1 MHNKKILQYD
11 DLKQSQ
17 DQIEATSH
25 QYSSK
30 LRVALVGKPNCG
42 KTALF
47 NALTGGRQKVANYS
61 GVTVEKKHGYFSTPQ
76 NTLIT
81 LVDLPGTYSLRARSP
96 DEKVTR
102 DVLLGEFDQ
111 EKKID
116 VILAVIDATNLSS
129 CLRLVLELKKTGI
142 PVLVALNMIDLAK
155 QRGFEYDIKKLSTL
169 LDCPIIETSATKK
182 IGISELASALDEF
195 RLIPVKPNQWQEPDQ
210 ELVRTYHKKVH
221 QIIQAVET
229 HKGTPT
235 VWTHKI
241 DKILLH
247 PIFGLIILLTILFS
261 MFQAVFSW
269 ATIPQ
274 NWLQGLFDS
283 AQAYVAGL
291 SPNSFFISLLANG
304 IIAGVGSIIVFLP
317 QILTISLFIII
328 LEDTGY
334 MARAAFLMDKLMGG
348 VGLHGRAFIP
358 LLSSFA
364 CAIPGIMATRT
375 IENRKDRLVTI
386 LIAPLMTCSA
396 RLPIYTLLISAF
408 IPAKTIWGFANLQGI
423 VMFALFAAGIVFGLV
438 MAFIFKKFFFKGTRQ
453 PLLLELP
460 SYKTP
465 NLYNVF
471 LELLKPAKSF
481 LRRAGT
487 IILAVMII
495 IWFLSSFP
503 LPPVHAAEPAI
514 NYSIAGIVGKFLEP
528 AFRPIGFNWQIVVA
542 LIPGM
547 AAREVAVSVLAT
559 IFALTGA
566 NDDAIRQSLATVL
579 QHSWTLATALSLI
592 TWYVFAPQCVSTL
605 AVAKRETNSWKW
617 PIIMFVYQIALAY
630 AMSYVV
636 YSISNYFLYYI

>member
-1 MHNKKILQYD
+1 MRSEKHLKHNNLAHQKAEINSIH
-11 DLKQSQ
+11 QSHAQ
-17 DQIEATSH
+17 
-25 QYSSK
+25 K

-47 NALTGGRQKVANYS
+47 NALTGSRQKVANYS

-81 LVDLPGTYSLRARSP
+81 LIDLPGTYSLRSRSP

-102 DVLLGEFDQ
+102 DVLLNQFEQ
-111 EKKID
+111 EKNVD
-116 VILAVIDATNLSS
+116 VILAVIDATNLSG
-129 CLRLVLELKKTGI
+129 CLRLILELKQTGI
-142 PVLVALNMIDLAK
+142 PVIVAMNMSDLAK
-155 QRGFEYDIKKLSTL
+155 LRGFEYNIKKLSTL
-169 LDCPIIETSATKK
+169 LDCPVIETSATKK
-182 IGISELASALDEF
+182 LGIYELARELDKF
-195 RLIPVKPNQWQEPDQ
+195 KQVTQHDNKWQEPDR
-210 ELVRTYHKKVH
+210 EMVREYHKKVH
-221 QIIQAVET
+221 QIVKEVET
-229 HKGTPT
+229 RKGVPT
-235 VWTHKI
+235 LWTQRI
-241 DKILLH
+241 DQILLH
-247 PIFGLIILLTILFS
+247 PLFGLIILLAILFS

-274 NWLQGLFDS
+274 DWLQTLFDNL
-283 AQAYVAGL
+283 QGYVAGL
-291 SPNSFFISLLANG
+291 NPNSFVISLLANG

-317 QILTISLFIII
+317 QILTISLFIIL

-396 RLPIYTLLISAF
+396 RLPVYTLLISAF
-408 IPAKTIWGFANLQGI
+408 IPAKTVWGFANLQGL
-423 VMFALFAAGIVFGLV
+423 VMFALFAAGIFFGLV
-438 MAFIFKKFFFKGTRQ
+438 MAFIFKKFFFKGDRQ
-453 PLLLELP
+453 PLMLELP
-460 SYKTP
+460 SYKAP
-465 NLYNVF
+465 NPYNIL
-471 LELLKPAKSF
+471 LELIKPAKSF

-487 IILAVMII
+487 IILSVMVI

-503 LPPVHAAEPAI
+503 LPPEHATQPAI
-514 NYSIAGIVGKFLEP
+514 DYSIAGIVGKFLEP
-528 AFRPIGFNWQIVVA
+528 LFSPIGFNWQIVVA

-559 IFALTGA
+559 IFALSGS
-566 NDDAIRQSLATVL
+566 DDAVRQSLSVVL

-592 TWYVFAPQCVSTL
+592 TWYVFAPQCMSTL

-617 PIIMFVYQIALAY
+617 PLIMFAYQIGLAY
-630 AMSYVV
+630 VMSLLVFT
-636 YSISNYFLYYI
+636 ITKQLI

>member
-1 MHNKKILQYD
+1 MHSEKH
-11 DLKQSQ
+11 LKDKNLHHQQ
-17 DQIEATSH
+17 ERVKTSH
-25 QYSSK
+25 VSHGQN

-47 NALTGGRQKVANYS
+47 NALTGSRQKVANYS

-81 LVDLPGTYSLRARSP
+81 LVDLPGTYSLRSRSP

-102 DVLLGEFDQ
+102 DVVFNQFQ
-111 EKKID
+111 EEQPVDI
-116 VILAVIDATNLSS
+116 IMAVIDATNLSG
-129 CLRLVLELKKTGI
+129 CLRLILELKQTGI
-142 PVLVALNMIDLAK
+142 PLIIAMNMSDIARL
-155 QRGFEYDIKKLSTL
+155 RGYEYDIKKLSAM
-169 LDCPIIETSATKK
+169 LDCPIIETAATKK
-182 IGISELASALDEF
+182 TGVYELACELDKF
-195 RLIPVKPNQWQEPDQ
+195 KQGTNTHVNQWQEPDR
-210 ELVRTYHKKVH
+210 EMVRSYHKRVH
-221 QIIQAVET
+221 EIIQAVET
-229 HKGTPT
+229 RKGMPS
-235 VWTHKI
+235 VWSHKI
-241 DKILLH
+241 DQILLQ
-247 PIFGLIILLTILFS
+247 PVLGLIILLTILFL

-274 NWLQGLFDS
+274 DWLQGLFDA
-283 AQAYVAGL
+283 AQGYVAAL
-291 SPNSFFISLLANG
+291 DPNSFVISLFANG

-396 RLPIYTLLISAF
+396 RLPIYTLLIGAF
-408 IPAKTIWGFANLQGI
+408 IPVKTVWGFANLQGL
-423 VMFALFAAGIVFGLV
+423 VMFGLFAAGIFSGLI
-438 MAFIFKKFFFKGTRQ
+438 MAFIFKFFFFRGDRQ
-453 PLLLELP
+453 PLILELP
-460 SYKTP
+460 SYKLP
-465 NLYNVF
+465 NPYNV
-471 LELLKPAKSF
+471 LMELIKPAKSF
-481 LRRAGT
+481 LKRAGT

-503 LPPVHAAEPAI
+503 TPPINATAPAI
-514 NYSIAGIVGKFLEP
+514 DYSIAGIVGKFLEP
-528 AFRPIGFNWQIVVA
+528 LFAPIGFSWQIVVA

-559 IFALTGA
+559 IFALSGS
-566 NDDAIRQSLATVL
+566 DDTVRQSLAVIL
-579 QHSWTLATALSLI
+579 QHQWSIATALSLI
-592 TWYVFAPQCVSTL
+592 TWYVFAPQCISTL
-605 AVAKRETNSWKW
+605 AVAKRETNSWRW
-617 PIIMFVYQIALAY
+617 PLVMFAYQMLLAY
-630 AMSYVV
+630 GASFVV
-636 YSISNYFLYYI
+636 YRITLTFIH